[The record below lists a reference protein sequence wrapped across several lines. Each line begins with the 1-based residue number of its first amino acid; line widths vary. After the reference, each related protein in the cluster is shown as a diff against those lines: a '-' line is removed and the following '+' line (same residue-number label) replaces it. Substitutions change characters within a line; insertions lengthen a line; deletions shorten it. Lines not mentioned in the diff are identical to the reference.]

1 MKNKK
6 FSESLRHAFD
16 GVIYTAKLER
26 NFRFDIAA
34 ALYVIWFSTA
44 YGLSRAEWAVIA
56 AVIGAMLVVETIN
69 TAVEQAVDAAVHGY
83 EIHAKHAKD
92 AAAGASL
99 IFAVASAIIA
109 LIIFLDFDRL
119 FAAFMRIIKSPVYIA
134 SFVLISLLTLWLLL
148 KAGKKNNKE

>member
-6 FSESLRHAFD
+6 FSASLRHAFD

-34 ALYVIWFSTA
+34 ALYVIWFSAA
-44 YGLSRAEWAVIA
+44 YGLSRTEWALIA
-56 AVIGAMLVVETIN
+56 GVIGAMLVVETIN

-99 IFAVASAIIA
+99 IFAAASTVIA
-109 LIIFLDFDRL
+109 LLIFLDIDRL
-119 FAAFMRIIKSPVYIA
+119 LAAFMRIINSPVYITVFA
-134 SFVLISLLTLWLLL
+134 LISLFTLWLFF
-148 KAGKKNNKE
+148 KAGKKNNKK

>member
-6 FSESLRHAFD
+6 FSASLRHAFD

-26 NFRFDIAA
+26 NFRFDISA
-34 ALYVIWFSTA
+34 ALYVIWFSAA
-44 YGLSRAEWAVIA
+44 YGLSRTEWALIM
-56 AVIGAMLVVETIN
+56 AVIGSMLVIETIN

-99 IFAVASAIIA
+99 IFAVFAVIIA
-109 LIIFLDFDRL
+109 LTIFFDIDRL
-119 FAAFMRIIKSPVYIA
+119 LAAFTRIINTPVYIIV
-134 SFVLISLLTLWLLL
+134 FVLISLFTLWLFL

>member
-6 FSESLRHAFD
+6 FSASLRHAFD

-26 NFRFDIAA
+26 NFRFDITA
-34 ALYVIWFSTA
+34 ALYVIWFSAA
-44 YGLSRAEWAVIA
+44 YGLSRTEWALIT
-56 AVIGAMLVVETIN
+56 AVIGIMLVVETIN
-69 TAVEQAVDAAVHGY
+69 TAVEQAVDATVHGF

-99 IFAVASAIIA
+99 IFAAASAAIA
-109 LIIFLDFDRL
+109 LLIFLDIDRL
-119 FAAFMRIIKSPVYIA
+119 LAAFMKIINSPVYITA
-134 SFVLISLLTLWLLL
+134 FVLISLFTLWLFF